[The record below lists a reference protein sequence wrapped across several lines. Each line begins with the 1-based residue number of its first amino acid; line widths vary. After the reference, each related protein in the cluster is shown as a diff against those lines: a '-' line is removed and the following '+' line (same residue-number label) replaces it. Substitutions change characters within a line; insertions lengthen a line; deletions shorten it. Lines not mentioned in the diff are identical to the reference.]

1 MPRREIVLERGDLIR
16 HFKVTTVEGTSFDYR
31 ETWQRRNLLLVALPE
46 MPLSDAA
53 TRYVM
58 EITSHDDAFAA
69 FETRRVVSTDPIS
82 DIEAPAVV
90 IADRW
95 GEVYLSARGA
105 SVSDL
110 PAADEILEC
119 LRYITHECPECQGE
133 AR

>member
-1 MPRREIVLERGDLIR
+1 VLERGDLIR

-31 ETWQRRNLLLVALPE
+31 DTWQRRNLLLVSLPAI
-46 MPLSDAA
+46 PLSEAGR
-53 TRYVM
+53 RYVA
-58 EITSHDDAFAA
+58 EITSHNDAFAA
-69 FETRRVVSTDPIS
+69 FETRCIVSTDPIS
-82 DIEAPAVV
+82 GIDAPAVV

-95 GEVYLSARGA
+95 GEVYLAARGA

-119 LRYITHECPECQGE
+119 LRYIAHECPECQGE